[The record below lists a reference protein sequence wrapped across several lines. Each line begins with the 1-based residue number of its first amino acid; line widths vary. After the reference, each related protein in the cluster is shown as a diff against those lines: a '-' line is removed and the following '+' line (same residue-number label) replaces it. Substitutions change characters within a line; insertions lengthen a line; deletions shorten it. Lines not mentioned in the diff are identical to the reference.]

1 MAEAWAKGLS
11 KPDVDSWSAGSEPGE
26 TVNPNAVTVMG
37 ERGISLEGFFPKGL
51 QAVPAPIDMVVTL
64 CDNAAQSCPTFPG
77 ARAVQHWG
85 LPDPADATG
94 DEAQILEV
102 FRASRDDIERRV
114 RELLGRLDLLA
125 ESEAKE
131 AAQVSDL

>member
-1 MAEAWAKGLS
+1 M
-11 KPDVDSWSAGSEPGE
+11 
-26 TVNPNAVTVMG
+26 NPNAVKVMG

>member
-1 MAEAWAKGLS
+1 M
-11 KPDVDSWSAGSEPGE
+11 
-26 TVNPNAVTVMG
+26 NPNAVKVMG
-37 ERGISLEGFFPKGL
+37 ERGISLEGFIPKGL
-51 QAVPAPIDMVVTL
+51 QAVPAPIDLVVTL

-77 ARAVQHWG
+77 AGAVQHWG